1 VAAAGTR
8 EVGGAAAAT
17 VVAATIIDAAGCGS
31 TSVAGC
37 GSSITVAACCAPTAT
52 GSDSAVDAT
61 GRGSEGPAVS
71 RKSPLVAVAV
81 LAAARDALD
90 ERRLV
95 GTTASVLSTLAGTR
109 GGTVG
114 ATL

>member
-1 VAAAGTR
+1 
-8 EVGGAAAAT
+8 
-17 VVAATIIDAAGCGS
+17 VVATIVDATGCGS

-37 GSSITVAACCAPTAT
+37 GDSITAAACCASAAT
-52 GSDSAVDAT
+52 GSSSVVVAA
-61 GRGSEGPAVS
+61 GHGSEGPATP
-71 RKSPLVAVAV
+71 RSPPLAAVAV
-81 LAAARDALD
+81 LVAARNALD

-95 GTTASVLSTLAGTR
+95 GTAASVLSTLAGTR